1 MQLQLHSNP
10 GLLDYEAGTLTS
22 SPVAFVISLLQTFFF
37 LFSENMRFPLV
48 FLKRKSKN
56 LDPPFGHV
64 RRSFRGIK
72 SSITAIAVMEFFI
85 PEKRP
90 KPKSRPAYCGKK
102 TN

>member
-1 MQLQLHSNP
+1 VQLQLHSNP

-22 SPVAFVISLLQTFFF
+22 SPVAFVISLLQTIFFF
-37 LFSENMRFPLV
+37 PYDFHWF

-90 KPKSRPAYCGKK
+90 KPKSGPA
-102 TN
+102 